1 MRRPGY
7 TSRRMKYKDYY
18 KSLGLARGASDEDV
32 KKAYRRLARKYHPDV
47 SAEKDA
53 EERFKEIAEAYETLR
68 DPQKRAAYDG
78 LGAHRSGEQFRP
90 PPDWF
95 DRFHVHGT
103 GDMGGVDLADLFASF
118 SGFGGMGGMGGSRG
132 FQAFGGRGGT
142 QRRGGPRRGTDV
154 EASVQLALEDAARG
168 SEVSLQVGAQSVRV
182 RIPRGT
188 TDGQRLRLRGKGAP
202 GVGGGPAGDLYL
214 TVGLRPHPRFR
225 ADGHDLSIEVPL
237 APWEAAL
244 GAAVEV
250 PTLDSR
256 VTLKIPAG
264 SKSGQRLRLSGLGL
278 PKPAGGAG
286 DLYAVLSIAL
296 PATLSARERELYEQL
311 REASQ
316 SDPRAHLG

>member
-1 MRRPGY
+1 MQ
-7 TSRRMKYKDYY
+7 YKDYY
-18 KSLGLARGASDEDV
+18 KSLGLARGASDEDI

-47 SAEKDA
+47 SKEKDA
-53 EERFKEIAEAYETLR
+53 EARFKEIAEAYETLK

-95 DRFHVHGT
+95 DRFHVHGA
-103 GDMGGVDLADLFASF
+103 GDPGGIDLADLFASF
-118 SGFGGMGGMGGSRG
+118 GGLGGMRGMGGARG
-132 FQAFGGRGGT
+132 FQGFGGRGSR
-142 QRRGGPRRGTDV
+142 QRRGGASRGQDL
-154 EASVQLALEDAARG
+154 EAQVALALQDAARG
-168 SEVSLQVGAQSVRV
+168 TETTLQIGGQPVRV

-202 GVGGGPAGDLYL
+202 GAGGGPAGDLYL
-214 TVGLRPHPRFR
+214 TVALRPHPRFR
-225 ADGHDLSIEVPL
+225 ADGHDLRIEVPL

-244 GAAVEV
+244 GATVEI

-256 VTLKIPAG
+256 VTLKIPPG
-264 SKSGQRLRLSGLGL
+264 SKSGQRLRLTGLGL

-286 DLYAVLSIAL
+286 DLYAELIIAL
-296 PATLSARERELYEQL
+296 PGTLSARERELYEQL

-316 SDPRAHLG
+316 SDPRAHLA